1 MISHRTLNGFIE
13 VICGSM
19 FSGKTEEL
27 LRRVRRAQIARQ
39 KVQVFKPK
47 IDNRYSEDHVQ
58 SHDAN
63 RVPSVPVEKA
73 RDILRQVD
81 DNTRIVGIDEAQF
94 FDESVVEV
102 AQKLAYRGI
111 RVIVAGLDL
120 DFRAQP
126 FGPMPK
132 LLAVAEEVT
141 KLSAVCVICGNPA
154 SRSQRIAGPNDSRI
168 AVGAKEMYEA
178 RCRFCH
184 EPDVVLPHPATP
196 EKAPEPPGKTAQS
209 KPAQSAKPVPRKAKA
224 TSGPRPRRVLWTGV
238 RKPGVSPGGA

>member
-1 MISHRTLNGFIE
+1 MILHRTLNGWVE

-27 LRRVRRAQIARQ
+27 LRRVSRAQIARQ

-58 SHDAN
+58 SHDSN
-63 RVPSVPVEKA
+63 RVRSVPVTRA
-73 RDILRQVD
+73 RDILRLVD
-81 DNTRIVGIDEAQF
+81 DNTRVVGIDEAQF
-94 FDESVVEV
+94 FDDSVVEV

-111 RVIVAGLDL
+111 RVIVAGLDM
-120 DFRAQP
+120 DFRGQP

-141 KLSAVCVICGNPA
+141 KLHAVCMVCGNPA
-154 SRSQRIAGPNDSRI
+154 SRTQRIAGPAEDRI

-184 EPDVVLPHPATP
+184 EPDALRAQAAEITR
-196 EKAPEPPGKTAQS
+196 PPQFPSAGQLAQRGKRYP
-209 KPAQSAKPVPRKAKA
+209 KPSAFR
-224 TSGPRPRRVLWTGV
+224 S
-238 RKPGVSPGGA
+238 